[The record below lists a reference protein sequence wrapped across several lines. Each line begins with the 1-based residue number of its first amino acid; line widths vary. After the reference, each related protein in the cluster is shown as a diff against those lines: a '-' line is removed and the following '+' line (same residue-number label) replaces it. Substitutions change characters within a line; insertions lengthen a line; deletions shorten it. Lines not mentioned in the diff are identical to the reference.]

1 MLLGLCVFGCAATLL
16 YDRRPYTEADL
27 ERWRSS
33 GAGLPVHYATGEGHQ
48 VAFYLPPP
56 GNPAQPPERLWLL
69 FCGVHHQALGWLP
82 WLEPRPD
89 AGAGLLLLDYPGYG
103 LCQGIPSAAAI
114 QESALASLE
123 ALGRRL
129 GCPTTDLASRLHI
142 LGHSMGT
149 GPAVNLAQAV
159 RPQRLVLISPWTSF
173 REVGRHRYG
182 TVSGAIAYTVVGEE
196 YDNRAGL
203 RQLGQAANP
212 PPLTV
217 VHGAEDTVIPAWM
230 GRELAGAYAG
240 PAEYRELPG
249 RGHDGIV
256 ATVLPALLAVP

>member
-1 MLLGLCVFGCAATLL
+1 
-16 YDRRPYTEADL
+16 
-27 ERWRSS
+27 
-33 GAGLPVHYATGEGHQ
+33 
-48 VAFYLPPP
+48 
-56 GNPAQPPERLWLL
+56 
-69 FCGVHHQALGWLP
+69 
-82 WLEPRPD
+82 LEPRPD
-89 AGAGLLLLDYPGYG
+89 PAAGLLLVDYPGYG
-103 LCQGIPSAAAI
+103 LCQGNPSAAAI
-114 QESALASLE
+114 QESARASLE
-123 ALGRRL
+123 ALARRL
-129 GCPTTDLASRLHI
+129 GCHPADLVSRLHI

-182 TVSGAIAYTVVGEE
+182 PFSGAIAAWVVGEE

-203 RQLGQAANP
+203 RQLGQTANP

-217 VHGAEDTVIPAWM
+217 VHGAEDTVTPAWM
-230 GRELAGAYAG
+230 GRELVDTYAG

-256 ATVLPALLAVP
+256 ATVLPVLLAPP